1 MSFESPAFRA
11 LASTIVP
18 EAARLD
24 EKGWRELAAI
34 VETALADRPAA
45 VKRQLGA
52 LVGALQWMP
61 VARWGRPVT
70 ALDGSR
76 RARFLASVE
85 DAPVLLLRRG
95 FWGLRTLVFMGYYAR
110 PEAAKEIGYRADPKG
125 WEARG

>member
-1 MSFESPAFRA
+1 MSFHSSAFRA

-18 EAARLD
+18 EAAQLD
-24 EKGWRELAAI
+24 EKGWGVVAAI
-34 VETALADRPAA
+34 VETALADRPPA

-52 LVGALQWMP
+52 LVAALQWMP
-61 VARWGRPVT
+61 LARWGRPFT
-70 ALDGSR
+70 ALDAKS
-76 RARFLASVE
+76 RARFLSSVE

-110 PEAAKEIGYRADPKG
+110 PEAAREIGYRADPLG

>member
-1 MSFESPAFRA
+1 MSFRSPAFRA

-24 EKGWRELAAI
+24 EKGWGELAGI
-34 VETALADRPAA
+34 VEKALADRPAS

-52 LVGALQWMP
+52 LVAALQWLP
-61 VARWGRPVT
+61 VARWGRPFT
-70 ALDGSR
+70 ALDETKR
-76 RARFLASVE
+76 TRFLTSVE
-85 DAPVLLLRRG
+85 DAPALLLRRG

-110 PEAAKEIGYRADPKG
+110 PEAAKEIGYRADPLG